1 MGDRANIFVV
11 DQTVSDTEV
20 RGVYL
25 YTHWRGY
32 ELPEYLRSVLN
43 DLVTRRRWDDAPY
56 LTRILIHGLFE
67 KDRGGDTGSGV
78 STTLCRGEYEAIVV
92 DALNGVVAFASEEGV
107 TDPRNWHDA
116 LSFEDYCDQ
125 VEARWPNAD

>member
-43 DLVTRRRWDDAPY
+43 DLVTRRRWNDAPY

-67 KDRGGDTGSGV
+67 NDRGGDTGSGV
-78 STTLCRGEYEAIVV
+78 STTLTPGEYEAIVV
-92 DALNGVVAFASEEGV
+92 DALNGTVSFAPERSV
-107 TDPRNWHDA
+107 TFPRSWHDT
-116 LSFEDYCDQ
+116 LSFTEYCDQ
-125 VEARWPNAD
+125 VEAVWPTRP